1 YLHSTA
7 SGAARTA
14 IQCGA
19 GHLVLTHYGARIKD
33 TNESK
38 SEAIKVLANSEI
50 SVTAADDGD
59 RILVDDNGDVLHLS
73 WTGNGWNS

>member
-1 YLHSTA
+1 M
-7 SGAARTA
+7 
-14 IQCGA
+14 
-19 GHLVLTHYGARIKD
+19 THYGARIKD